1 MSARPALSAN
11 LGTRLLALAIAV
23 AMWFAFSYQRRE
35 RLSERSFRI
44 SLSVANIPARTL
56 IASPL
61 PAAVDVR
68 VRGPFTALRQLDP
81 AKLEAVVDLAQA
93 SRGRKSYRLAPEDVN
108 APAEV
113 EVLAVTPEEIPI
125 SLEAAAEKTV
135 PIVPEI
141 TGTPARDA
149 RVAEITVE
157 PRTALVVG
165 PESAVARLTQ
175 VRTEA
180 VSVTG
185 RRTTFTAA
193 AAVLADAPGVRL
205 RQAAVAAVTVRIAPA
220 PTPAP
225 TPEKPRG
232 KRK

>member
-1 MSARPALSAN
+1 MKTRSGLFAN
-11 LGTRLLALAIAV
+11 LGTKLLALAIAV
-23 AMWFAFSYQRRE
+23 ALWVGFSYQRRE

-44 SLSVANIPARTL
+44 PLSVANIPSRTL

-81 AKLEAVVDLAQA
+81 AKLEAVVDLSEAP
-93 SRGRKSYRLAPEDVN
+93 RGRKSYHLSPDDVN
-108 APAEV
+108 APPEV
-113 EVLAVTPEEIPI
+113 EVLALSPEEIAI
-125 SLEAAAEKTV
+125 VLEAAAEKTV
-135 PIVPEI
+135 PIAPEI
-141 TGTPARDA
+141 AGTPAEGM
-149 RVAEITVE
+149 RVSEVSVE

-175 VRTEA
+175 VHTEA
-180 VSVTG
+180 VSVAG

-193 AAVLADAPGVRL
+193 VAILADAPGVRL

-220 PTPAP
+220 LAPEPTPAR
-225 TPEKPRG
+225 PRG